1 MALDPGHELVDE
13 VVVLLAANAPVGLP
27 QVHGVIQQ
35 RLVVGAHVQR
45 DGQAAGGVDARP
57 QGIEGEL
64 ADGNAHTPHPLIA
77 DAEDPLAVG
86 HDDDAH
92 RLGIHV
98 AGEGA
103 HVIDVLRGDVEAA
116 RLLEAVAELLA
127 RLAHGRGVDVGSHL
141 LHVAGQEG
149 VEQGFVAI
157 LQGSQVLVLLDV
169 AASAQEGLIDPLQ
182 LGFEGLHLGR
192 QEAAQLKISPLL
204 FGEGGTLVEVAIVEQ
219 IGARQRNGAKI
230 VTLCIFP
237 QQILSGSH
245 SHSL

>member
-1 MALDPGHELVDE
+1 M
-13 VVVLLAANAPVGLP
+13 
-27 QVHGVIQQ
+27 
-35 RLVVGAHVQR
+35 
-45 DGQAAGGVDARP
+45 
-57 QGIEGEL
+57 
-64 ADGNAHTPHPLIA
+64 
-77 DAEDPLAVG
+77 
-86 HDDDAH
+86 
-92 RLGIHV
+92 

-169 AASAQEGLIDPLQ
+169 AAGAQEGLIDPLQ
-182 LGFEGLHLGR
+182 LGFEGLHLRR
-192 QEAAQLKISPLL
+192 QEAAQLKIGPLL
-204 FGEGGTLVEVAIVEQ
+204 FGEGGALVEVAIVEQ